1 MQIAGYPHAP
11 GQRKTKNFSTGLKE
25 KAFAHAALTLAGFAA
40 ICDAEPPV
48 TMSTRQKWRPSEDK
62 SRWRRGRTALPLA
75 RCREGG

>member
-48 TMSTRQKWRPSEDK
+48 TMSTRQKWQNYSKP
-62 SRWRRGRTALPLA
+62 RGGRLPPA
-75 RCREGG
+75 NGT